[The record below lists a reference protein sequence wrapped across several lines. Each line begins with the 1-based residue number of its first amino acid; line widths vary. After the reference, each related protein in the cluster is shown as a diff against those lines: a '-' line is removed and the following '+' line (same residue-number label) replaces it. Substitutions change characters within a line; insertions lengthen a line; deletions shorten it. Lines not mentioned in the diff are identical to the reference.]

1 MSGGCWPAAS
11 SRRDVH
17 DAPKTAPV
25 WPRVSGR
32 GLGRPGRVGH
42 RSVDLACGV
51 DGCNRRVPRSA
62 RHPGTLQALVAV
74 TGILPASLLGVAAG
88 GIYGFVSGSPGFYRL
103 WFVMMLPA
111 CTGRVV
117 EGGRWV
123 DGPHHSYSPIGRLA
137 KTPSQ
142 RLPQP
147 LSLRVF
153 TCGPSVGSLRAT
165 FTHKVV
171 N

>member
-111 CTGRVV
+111 CIGSCGR
-117 EGGRWV
+117 GGTL
-123 DGPHHSYSPIGRLA
+123 GRRAALFIFPYREA
-137 KTPSQ
+137 CQDPFATSA
-142 RLPQP
+142 
-147 LSLRVF
+147 SAIVIAGIHLRTICRF
-153 TCGPSVGSLRAT
+153 ASRDIHA
-165 FTHKVV
+165 
-171 N
+171 